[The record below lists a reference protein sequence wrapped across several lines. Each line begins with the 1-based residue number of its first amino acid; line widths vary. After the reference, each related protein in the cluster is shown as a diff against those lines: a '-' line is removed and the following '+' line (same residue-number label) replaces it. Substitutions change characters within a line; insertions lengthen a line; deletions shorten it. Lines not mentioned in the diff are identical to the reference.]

1 MSLSAAPDPSN
12 PSDLDVRHPFTTAQ
26 ALAAGITQ
34 SQLRGSDFRRLS
46 KGKYVSVARR
56 PSALLE
62 AEAALLGH
70 PGRAVASHTTAAR
83 AFDLPVP
90 DDPEWHVGVM
100 HPDDRRRR
108 SGVRSHVISPRTR
121 VISLK
126 GVPVAAPM
134 DVFVQLAGVLTLVD
148 LVVVGDCLVRKDWA
162 TPAQLVDFCA
172 TSDEVHAVRALAAA
186 RFVRVGVDSP
196 METRLRMLL
205 VLAGLPEPGVNYLLR
220 DGHGVVVRRFD
231 LYYPSV
237 RVLVEYDGRQHAED
251 AQQYAHDIYRREELD
266 DGDWRIVVVTS
277 AGIYVRPEETL
288 LRVRKVLRARGMRD
302 LPPRFHGRWR
312 RHFPGRTP

>member
-1 MSLSAAPDPSN
+1 MTPRKPSSCDVDGLSTMWIAGPVDDRRRPPRELGSVRTCRS
-12 PSDLDVRHPFTTAQ
+12 PPPPTRPTRSDARDVRHPFTTAQ

-34 SQLRGSDFRRLS
+34 SQLRGPDFRRLS
-46 KGKYVSVARR
+46 KGKYVSAARR

-121 VISLK
+121 VI
-126 GVPVAAPM
+126 
-134 DVFVQLAGVLTLVD
+134 TLQ
-148 LVVVGDCLVRKDWA
+148 GRTCWRRRWTSSSSSPTCSPSSTSSSWA
-162 TPAQLVDFCA
+162 TAWSARSGHHPHSSW
-172 TSDEVHAVRALAAA
+172 TSAPPPTRPTQVVPWRPPGSSA
-186 RFVRVGVDSP
+186 VGVDSP

-205 VLAGLPEPGVNYLLR
+205 VLAGLPEPRVNYLLR
-220 DGHGVVVRRFD
+220 DEHGIVVRRFD
-231 LYYPSV
+231 LYYP
-237 RVLVEYDGRQHAED
+237 
-251 AQQYAHDIYRREELD
+251 
-266 DGDWRIVVVTS
+266 
-277 AGIYVRPEETL
+277 VRP
-288 LRVRKVLRARGMRD
+288 RARGVRRKAARRGCSAVRARH
-302 LPPRFHGRWR
+302 LPS
-312 RHFPGRTP
+312 